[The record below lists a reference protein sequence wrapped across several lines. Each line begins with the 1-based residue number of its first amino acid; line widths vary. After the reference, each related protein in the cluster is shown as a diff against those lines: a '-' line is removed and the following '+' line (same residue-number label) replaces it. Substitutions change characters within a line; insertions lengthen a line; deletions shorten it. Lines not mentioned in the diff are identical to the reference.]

1 MVEESMMPEVQ
12 APAAPAGPAPAPQ
25 AGMLDNVKEQFNVE
39 GMMDKIKSSKDKL
52 FEIGL
57 YAGVGFLSGFLLK
70 KYSTYVAVF
79 VLILVGIGVLQQMEV
94 INIAVNWDKA
104 YELFGIQA
112 AQNVSADS
120 IIHTVWE
127 WVKVNMAI
135 SISYLVGL
143 FIGLKVG

>member
-1 MVEESMMPEVQ
+1 MMEETIVTDIQS
-12 APAAPAGPAPAPQ
+12 PAAMPGTAPEPQ
-25 AGMLDNVKEQFNVE
+25 AGMLDTVGDQFSVT
-39 GMMDKIKSSKDKL
+39 GMVDKIKASKDRF

-57 YAGVGFLSGFLLK
+57 YAGAGFLSGFLLK

-79 VLILVGIGVLQQMEV
+79 VLMLIGIGVLQHMEV
-94 INIAVNWDKA
+94 IQLGVNWDKA

-112 AQNVSADS
+112 AQTVSADS
-120 IIHTVWE
+120 VIHTIWE